1 MMRDLYCKI
10 VQLYQQLV
18 QWQDRRNQ
26 QKDALSFLPLA
37 LEIEERPPHPLA
49 RIMMWLLVVLIV
61 IAVLWACFG
70 KMDVVVSAQGKVVPE
85 AQVKLIQPLEK
96 GMIKTILVKDGQL
109 VTKGQV
115 LIELDQRITQADIEN
130 ITQQRKV
137 AYFMLKEYQSLYQLL
152 QLATKDGL
160 AKKDID
166 ELLFT
171 QGLTSTERDALL
183 ELIWR
188 KWQAYSADIDYL
200 ASEVNAAKAEKTA
213 LEMQLEMLNKTLPII
228 TEQNSMYQT
237 LHQNDYGSKADML
250 QSQKAVIETEQ
261 ALAQHKATVAQLT
274 ANISSKN
281 SALMRAK
288 ADYLAQV
295 LEQIEL
301 NQKDFKSL
309 SNELNKYQLMQQ
321 AQSLSAPLSGFVQS
335 LSVHTIGAVVTPAQV
350 LMQIIPKD
358 SPLEVNAMISNKD
371 IGYVHEGQKVQVKI
385 DTYPFTEY
393 GLLTGEIVEISD
405 DAIDDQQLGLVFK
418 VIAKLD
424 STTLH
429 KQGKDFPI
437 RSGMTVTVEV
447 KTGERRIIEY
457 FLSPLT
463 KAFKESLHER

>member
-1 MMRDLYCKI
+1 MRGLYRKI
-10 VQLYQQLV
+10 AQLYHRLV
-18 QWQDRRNQ
+18 RWQDRRNQ
-26 QKDALSFLPLA
+26 QKDELSFLPLA
-37 LEIEERPPHPLA
+37 LEIEEKPPHPIA
-49 RIMMWLLVVLIV
+49 RTMMWLLVVLIV

-70 KMDVVVSAQGKVVPE
+70 KMDVVVTAQGKVVPE
-85 AQVKLIQPLEK
+85 AQVKSIQPLEK
-96 GMIKTILVKDGQL
+96 GVIKKILVKDGQL

-115 LIELDQRITQADIEN
+115 LIELDQRVTQADIDN

-152 QLATKDGL
+152 QLPTKNAL
-160 AKKDID
+160 AKVDID

-171 QGLTSTERDALL
+171 EALTPPERAALI

-200 ASEVNAAKAEKTA
+200 IAEINAAKAEKTA

-228 TEQNSMYQT
+228 SEQNSMYQT
-237 LHQNDYGSKADML
+237 LHQNDYGSKADVL

-261 ALAQHKATVAQLT
+261 ALEQHKATVAQLS
-274 ANISSKN
+274 ANIRSKT

-309 SNELNKYQLMQQ
+309 SNELHKYQLMQQ
-321 AQSLSAPLSGFVQS
+321 AQSLSAPLTGFVQN

-350 LMQIIPKD
+350 LLQIIPKD

-371 IGYVHEGQKVQVKI
+371 IGYVHEGQKVQVKV

-393 GLLTGEIVEISD
+393 GLLIGELIEISD
-405 DAIDDQQLGLVFK
+405 DAIEDQNLGLVFK

-424 STTLH
+424 HTTLY
-429 KQGKDFPI
+429 KQGKAFPI
-437 RSGMTVTVEV
+437 RSGMTVSVEV